1 MTNSIDTKPLLNE
14 LNNIINA
21 SIENK
26 ISDLVKRN
34 NLLEETHE
42 KLVNLPS
49 VQKFFDTKNGCN
61 DCKCAN
67 NDNSMLLSLIE
78 EKINANFI
86 NTNVLLNKLVSEIN
100 ELKNEINNL
109 KYSEKENIR
118 LEIEEVVCEQITPH
132 LEEEIEEE
140 VEEVEEVEELEE
152 VEEVEELEEV
162 EEVEEVEEE
171 LEEEVEEV
179 EELEE
184 EEEEIEEEIEEL
196 ENDIKSIETEAKEDE
211 DEELIEIEID
221 DITYCTNDEDNGI
234 IYELDKDGNVGKKI
248 GYLKD
253 GEAYFD

>member
-26 ISDLVKRN
+26 ISDLVERN

-49 VQKFFDTKNGCN
+49 VQKFFDTKNSCN

-78 EKINANFI
+78 EKINVNFI
-86 NTNVLLNKLVSEIN
+86 NTNVLLNKLISEVN
-100 ELKNEINNL
+100 ELKSEINNL
-109 KYSEKENIR
+109 KYTEKENIR
-118 LEIEEVVCEQITPH
+118 LEIEEVACEQITPH
-132 LEEEIEEE
+132 LEEEVEEEVEEEEVEVEVEEEKVEVEEEEEEVEEEEEE
-140 VEEVEEVEELEE
+140 VEEVEEV
-152 VEEVEELEEV
+152 
-162 EEVEEVEEE
+162 
-171 LEEEVEEV
+171 
-179 EELEE
+179 
-184 EEEEIEEEIEEL
+184 EEL
-196 ENDIKSIETEAKEDE
+196 ENDIKSIETEAKEEDE

-221 DITYCTNDEDNGI
+221 DITYCTNDENNGI